1 LNSIDIIQGLA
12 DVRGLSPRE
21 RARVI
26 IKQCAHPDYQPIL
39 TDYMDRAEYECLKK
53 GMGHE
58 PHLLFQAFKMH
69 QNLQEKGTMKITGW
83 D

>member
-1 LNSIDIIQGLA
+1 MLTNDPQGLA
-12 DVRGLSPRE
+12 DVRGLSPRQ
-21 RARVI
+21 RARVV

-39 TDYMDRAEYECLKK
+39 NDYLDRAEFECLKK

-58 PHLLFQAFKMH
+58 PHLLFNAFKMH
-69 QNLQEKGTMKITGW
+69 KSLVENGTMKINSW

>member
-1 LNSIDIIQGLA
+1 MIIDKC
-12 DVRGLSPRE
+12 S
-21 RARVI
+21 
-26 IKQCAHPDYQPIL
+26 HPDYKPIL
-39 TDYMDRAEYECLKK
+39 TDYLDRAEYECMKK

-69 QNLQEKGTMKITGW
+69 QNLQEKGTMKISGW